1 MMFNVM
7 TLNDKY
13 IRKIIYEANH
23 LYNKYDLDKNIIP
36 VALDI
41 SIRYIKNSIP
51 SEPREKDVLYC
62 AAYFIAIRHP
72 FSHPSNVTRD
82 GFADQFN
89 IKTTSLDW
97 YINRILTELNFIRIH
112 DLQTIPYFIDPT
124 SLIYTVTISIIHSN
138 LSENLIN
145 AIIYKKLPDVNILV
159 DKITGILVDR
169 LKILPEIFKRSLRG
183 LVLDIIRGEIKNLR
197 L

>member
-1 MMFNVM
+1 MFNVM

-23 LYNKYDLDKNIIP
+23 LYSKYDLDKNIIP
-36 VALDI
+36 IALDI

-72 FSHPSNVTRD
+72 FSHPSYVTRD

-97 YINRILTELNFIRIH
+97 YVNRILTELDFIRIH
-112 DLQTIPYFIDPT
+112 DLNQLPYFVDRN
-124 SLIYTVTISIIHSN
+124 SLIHTVTISIIHSN
-138 LSENLIN
+138 LSESLLN
-145 AIIYKKLPDVNILV
+145 AILYKKMPDVNIIV
-159 DKITGILVDR
+159 DNIIGILVDR
-169 LKILPEIFKRSLRG
+169 LKILPDVFKRSLRS
-183 LVLDIIRGEIKNLR
+183 LVLDTIRGEIKNLR

>member
-1 MMFNVM
+1 MFNVI

-23 LYNKYDLDKNIIP
+23 LYSKHDLDKNIIP
-36 VALDI
+36 IALDI
-41 SIRYIKNSIP
+41 SIRFIKNSIP
-51 SEPREKDVLYC
+51 SEPREKNVLYC

-72 FSHPSNVTRD
+72 FSQPSYVTRD

-97 YINRILTELNFIRIH
+97 YINRILTELDFIRIH
-112 DLQTIPYFIDPT
+112 DLNQLPYFIDKT
-124 SLIYTVTISIIHSN
+124 SLIHTVTISIIHSN
-138 LSENLIN
+138 LSESLIN
-145 AIIYKKLPDVNILV
+145 AVLNKKIPDVNILV
-159 DKITGILVDR
+159 DKIIGILIDR
-169 LKILPEIFKRSLRG
+169 LKILPEVFKRSLRG
-183 LVLDIIRGEIKNLR
+183 LVLDTIRSEIKNLR